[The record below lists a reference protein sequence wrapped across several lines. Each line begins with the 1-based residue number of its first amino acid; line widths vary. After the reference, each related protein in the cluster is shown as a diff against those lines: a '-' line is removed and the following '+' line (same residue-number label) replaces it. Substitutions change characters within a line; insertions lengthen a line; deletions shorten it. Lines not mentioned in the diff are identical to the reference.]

1 MKNIDDNATEGVDR
15 ILIGNKCDMEEE
27 RKVSYE
33 DGKALADE
41 FNVKFFETSAKTP
54 INVEEAFLSIAKDV
68 KARVIDSAPAEDGG
82 EDGGGQ
88 SVDISATSKDKKKG
102 DCPC

>member
-15 ILIGNKCDMEEE
+15 ILIGNKCDMEDE
-27 RKVSYE
+27 RKISYE

-54 INVEEAFLSIAKDV
+54 TNVEEAFLAIARDV
-68 KARVIDSAPAEDGG
+68 KARVIDSAPADEGGDGNAQ
-82 EDGGGQ
+82 Q
-88 SVDISATSKDKKKG
+88 SVDITATNKEKKG
-102 DCPC
+102 DCKC